1 MYVGQSMFKGQCMH
15 TYVHVCTCMHV
26 SVCVCMA
33 LPPFPFPIQAA
44 AGQRLRGDGE
54 AGLLQI
60 EMEMNSALVPS
71 LSNSLCTQWELNKY
85 LMMVL
90 NLGSQQLF
98 PTLTRRAP
106 WGRSGGER
114 SWGSLVFLPDPLVT
128 PHPAGAMGYF
138 THPALGV

>member
-1 MYVGQSMFKGQCMH
+1 MH

-106 WGRSGGER
+106 WGRSGGE
-114 SWGSLVFLPDPLVT
+114 
-128 PHPAGAMGYF
+128 
-138 THPALGV
+138 